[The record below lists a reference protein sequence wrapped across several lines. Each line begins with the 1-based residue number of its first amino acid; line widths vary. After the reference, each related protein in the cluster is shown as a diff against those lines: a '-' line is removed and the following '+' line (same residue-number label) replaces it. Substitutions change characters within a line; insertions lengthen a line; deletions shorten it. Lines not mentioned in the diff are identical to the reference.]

1 MVVKVVEWVQ
11 RVVISG
17 QAWGKSSKVINPQ
30 KPLIV
35 IVIKQ
40 PLNRDIIYE

>member
-1 MVVKVVEWVQ
+1 MGVKVVEWVQ

-30 KPLIV
+30 ESLIV
-35 IVIKQ
+35 IVVRQ